1 MLVAI
6 VFIRLIDP
14 NTRAEYRARIQRSD
28 KLPCMG
34 RVGQPISDS
43 TDRFPSVLSR
53 EPDKLIGRLGPSDE
67 VDLDSVFSITWK
79 NGSIMM
85 DSAVGRG
92 RQGPDVD
99 VPTLLGDDH
108 EAFETVL
115 SGEGTGPVAV
125 VGEPFSGRGS
135 VLDRA
140 VRELDATR
148 VSLDPGDGVD
158 RIRAKTNGAPVVIE
172 DCQHLY
178 ERRIGGFEAL
188 SAFLDDLASIDA
200 RVVTGWNRYA
210 WAYLTAVQA
219 LDREFP
225 VTVEIQPLSAERTA
239 ELVLARY
246 DEMPAFVADDPERG
260 GLIVTTRHELGWR
273 DWSVSVP
280 VPMLDPVVARDLF
293 SDGNLDPKDVTFGRL
308 AAVSNGNLGV
318 ATAIWETHHGSEVRP
333 SDIAVPASD
342 RDLDREEAFCLRI
355 VLAKERVNRAQL
367 TGIVDGLDR
376 VLGRLSRDGLVTIE
390 DGIVE
395 PVPAAVPAAAATTE
409 RGRIL

>member
-1 MLVAI
+1 MA
-6 VFIRLIDP
+6 
-14 NTRAEYRARIQRSD
+14 TAA
-28 KLPCMG
+28 
-34 RVGQPISDS
+34 
-43 TDRFPSVLSR
+43 
-53 EPDKLIGRLGPSDE
+53 
-67 VDLDSVFSITWK
+67 
-79 NGSIMM
+79 GS
-85 DSAVGRG
+85 G
-92 RQGPDVD
+92 RQGSDVD

-108 EAFETVL
+108 EAFEAIL
-115 SGEGTGPVAV
+115 SGDEDGPVAV
-125 VGEPFSGRGS
+125 VGEPFSGRES

-148 VSLDPGDGVD
+148 ISLDPGDGID
-158 RIRAKTNGAPVVIE
+158 RIRGRIDGAPVVIE

-188 SAFLDDLASIDA
+188 SAFLDELASVDA

-210 WAYLTAVQA
+210 WAYLVAVQA

-225 VTVEIQPLSAERTA
+225 VTVEIESLSTERIA
-239 ELVLARY
+239 ELVLDRY
-246 DEMPAFVADDPERG
+246 DEMPSFVADDPKRND
-260 GLIVTTRHELGWR
+260 LIVTTRHELGWR

-280 VPMLDPVVARDLF
+280 VPMLDPVAARGLF
-293 SDGNLDPKDVTFGRL
+293 SDGDLAPKDVTFGRL
-308 AAVSNGNLGV
+308 AAVSNGNVGV
-318 ATAIWETHHGSEVRP
+318 ATAIWESRHGSEVRP

-376 VLGRLSRDGLVTIE
+376 VLGRLARDGLVTIE